1 MVSGEPSVPIV
12 VDQLDALR
20 ANAQFSNR
28 ADFVGPKPFRGT
40 DSLEDDGL
48 ALDAVRYHG
57 TVRSLNK

>member
-28 ADFVGPKPFRGT
+28 ADFVGPKAFRGT
-40 DSLEDDGL
+40 NSLEDDGL
-48 ALDAVRYHG
+48 AL
-57 TVRSLNK
+57 